1 MTNTERITNLCIEY
15 FNKHDLD
22 TDDEPITASDIRIMS
37 YADIGVGWS
46 AVVYMPNGYIYEIG
60 TLENIYGAVALNK
73 YRRVGGSLYN
83 WEEENSNGL

>member
-1 MTNTERITNLCIEY
+1 MAMTNTERIINFCVDY
-15 FNKHDLD
+15 FNKHDA
-22 TDDEPITASDIRIMS
+22 DDEQITASDIRIMS

-46 AVVYMPNGYIYEIG
+46 AVVYIPNGYIYEIG

-83 WEEENSNGL
+83 WEDD

>member
-1 MTNTERITNLCIEY
+1 MTNTERIINFCIEY

-46 AVVYMPNGYIYEIG
+46 AVIYMPDGYIYELN
-60 TLENIYGAVALNK
+60 TVDMYDTVAFNK
-73 YRRVGGSLYN
+73 YRKCGSSLYK
-83 WEEENSNGL
+83 WGV